1 MIKKTIPYFLG
12 SLILVTSVTA
22 NAGFFTGVK
31 VKSAEGADQEYVT
44 SAIDIATTVL
54 LVIPDRNFIEVD
66 EDDKMNC
73 FSEELDALLKSHD
86 MELHMCWDVLHQ
98 FAVTYNADPVI
109 QLFYKKQI
117 EDGLCYPSGDG
128 QLFCEETASHL
139 VLRYMVFTSEHFNKL
154 VFIEHSTPDF
164 PLVDIDPIVELD

>member
-1 MIKKTIPYFLG
+1 MKNSFFYLMA
-12 SLILVTSVTA
+12 SLILGTSTTA

-44 SAIDIATTVL
+44 AAIDIATSVL
-54 LVIPDRNFIEVD
+54 LVIPKREYIQID
-66 EDDKMNC
+66 ENNKMNC
-73 FSEELDALLKSHD
+73 SSEELEALLKSHD
-86 MELHMCWDVLHQ
+86 MELFMCWENLQQ

-109 QLFYKKQI
+109 RLFYNRQI

-128 QLFCEETASHL
+128 QLECEETASHL
-139 VLRYMVFTSEHFNKL
+139 VLKYMVFTSEHFNKL
-154 VFIEHSTPDF
+154 DFIEHSAPDF